1 MRNRL
6 SQLRQIM
13 VQQNLAA
20 FIIPHAD
27 EHQSESTP
35 AYAERLA
42 WITGF
47 TGSAGLAAIGLDR
60 AVLFTD
66 SRYTLQALEQ
76 VGEDF
81 EHLKL
86 YEDKL
91 EGWLLL
97 HVKVGDRIG
106 YDPWLVTSLWTEE
119 MTVALAKIGA
129 QLAPLDQ
136 NPIDMIWQDRPAASQ
151 QPIIIHPLQ
160 YSGQSHHD
168 KCRSIGEQIK
178 ELGADAFVLTSL
190 VSICWL
196 LNIRGRDVANTPL
209 VLSYAILNSDGSVQ
223 LFTDPRKLTPE
234 VKKHLGSTVEYFP
247 KDSFSDAL
255 QKRGDQKIILDD
267 KITPAAVFNILKQSG
282 AEIITEDDPTELPRA
297 CKNETE
303 INGTKA
309 AHIRDAAALC
319 KFYRWID
326 ENAAL
331 GSVTE
336 ISAVQKLFSFR
347 EQGEF
352 FQMNSFDTI
361 SGAGANGAVVHYRV
375 SESSSQ
381 PLKKDMIYL
390 CDSGGQYLDGT
401 TDITRTVVIGSST
414 AEQKDRFTRVL
425 KGHIAL
431 ACVHFPKGR
440 SGAHLDSLARTPLWE
455 ISQDFDHGTGHGVG
469 SYLSVH
475 EGPQSISA
483 ACHNVPLEIGMT
495 LSNEP
500 GFYKTDEY
508 GIRIENLMIVI
519 EIPAKKGARPMLG
532 FEMLSFVPIDRRL
545 IDLSLLT
552 AQEITWLNQYH
563 QKTLSHMTSCL
574 TADDL
579 RWVEGAT
586 KPL

>member
-1 MRNRL
+1 MRHRL
-6 SQLRQIM
+6 SQLRKIM
-13 VQQNLAA
+13 DQQNLAA
-20 FIIPHAD
+20 FIVPHAD

-47 TGSAGLAAIGLDR
+47 TGSAGIAVIGLDK
-60 AVLFTD
+60 AALFTD

-76 VGEDF
+76 VGKDF

-91 EGWLLL
+91 EDWLLL
-97 HVKVGDRIG
+97 HVKSGDRIG
-106 YDPWLVTSLWTEE
+106 YDPWLVTSLWAEE
-119 MTVALAKIGA
+119 MTAALAKIGA

-136 NPIDMIWQDRPAASQ
+136 NPIDRIWQDRPAASLK
-151 QPIIIHPLQ
+151 PIIIHPLQ

-234 VKKHLGSTVEYFP
+234 VKNHLGSTVEYFP
-247 KDSFSDAL
+247 KDRFSQAL
-255 QKRGDQKIILDD
+255 QKRGGQKIILDD

-282 AEIITEDDPTELPRA
+282 AEIITEDDPTELLRA
-297 CKNETE
+297 CKNKTE
-303 INGTKA
+303 ISGTKA

-326 ENAAL
+326 ENAPL
-331 GSVTE
+331 GGVTE

-347 EQGEF
+347 EQGEL

-361 SGAGANGAVVHYRV
+361 SGAGANGAVVHYHV

-381 PLKKDMIYL
+381 PLQKGMIYL

-431 ACVHFPKGR
+431 ACAHFPKGR
-440 SGAHLDSLARTPLWE
+440 SGAHLDSLARMPLWE

-483 ACHNVPLEIGMT
+483 ARHNVPLRTGMI

-519 EIPAKKGARPMLG
+519 EIPAKKDARPMLG

-545 IDLSLLT
+545 IDLNLLT

-563 QKTLSHMTSCL
+563 QKTLSHMTNYL

-579 RWVEGAT
+579 RWVEEAA